1 MPDHET
7 LLVEKIA
14 SHEEDLVEI
23 YAEVYSV
30 LQETDPAELPDRIV
44 SELPHFDPPEIIE
57 PSKVAAI
64 LKAMLEST
72 SGDKFNFG
80 NCYSIPMST
89 GQSISSFVGDRLRGL
104 GIGYHDFLP
113 YLHDRGWLNEY

>member
-1 MPDHET
+1 MPEHEAHII
-7 LLVEKIA
+7 EKIT
-14 SHEEDLVEI
+14 SHEADLLEI
-23 YAEVYSV
+23 CAEVYS
-30 LQETDPAELPDRIV
+30 LLKETDPAKLPDSIV
-44 SELPHFDPPEIIE
+44 SELPHFDPTEIID

-89 GQSISSFVGDRLRGL
+89 GQSISRFVGDRLRGL

-113 YLHDRGWLNEY
+113 YLRDRGWLNE

>member
-1 MPDHET
+1 MAKHEAY
-7 LLVEKIA
+7 LIKKIA
-14 SHEEDLVEI
+14 SHEADLLEI
-23 YAEVYSV
+23 YAEVCSV
-30 LQETDPAELPDRIV
+30 LKETDPAELPDSIV
-44 SELPHFDPPEIIE
+44 SELPRFDSPEIIE

-72 SGDKFNFG
+72 SDDKFNFG

-89 GQSISSFVGDRLRGL
+89 GQSISSFVGDRLRAL

-113 YLHDRGWLNEY
+113 YLRDRGWLNEY

>member
-1 MPDHET
+1 MPEYEAHII
-7 LLVEKIA
+7 EKIT
-14 SHEEDLVEI
+14 SHE
-23 YAEVYSV
+23 A
-30 LQETDPAELPDRIV
+30 DPAELPDSIV
-44 SELPHFDPPEIIE
+44 SELPHFDLPEIIK

-80 NCYSIPMST
+80 NCYTIPIST

-104 GIGYHDFLP
+104 GIGYHDFLF
-113 YLHDRGWLNEY
+113 YLRDRGWLNE

>member
-1 MPDHET
+1 MLEYEAHII
-7 LLVEKIA
+7 EKIA
-14 SHEEDLVEI
+14 SHETDLLEI

-30 LQETDPAELPDRIV
+30 LKETEPAELLDGIV
-44 SELPHFDPPEIIE
+44 SELPRFDPPEIIE

-64 LKAMLEST
+64 LKAMLESN

-80 NCYSIPMST
+80 NCYSIPMSS
-89 GQSISSFVGDRLRGL
+89 GQSISSFIGDRLRGL

-113 YLHDRGWLNEY
+113 YLRDRGWLNE